1 VKDTLPLYYADLT
14 GEASVA
20 AAGEHFVRAHQ
31 QTVYRFALSILEDA
45 VEAEDAAQDALV
57 AALRHRRSYRGEAS
71 ITTWLYTITLNICRK
86 RLNKRRRGEQLL
98 AVLQGLFHLKG
109 EAHERPEEAAL
120 REETQADVLRA
131 VQRLDEKHRLP
142 VLLRYYHDLP
152 TAEIAQILGL
162 NEGTVHSR
170 LFTARERLRAA
181 LQPSGPPAGAE
192 TGSPGG
198 RPLTL
203 P

>member
-1 VKDTLPLYYADLT
+1 MKDTLPLYYADLA

-31 QTVYRFALSILEDA
+31 QTVYRFALSILEDP

-57 AALRHRRSYRGEAS
+57 AALRHLRSYRGEAS
-71 ITTWLYTITLNICRK
+71 ITTWLYTITLNLCRK

-120 REETQADVLRA
+120 REEAQADVLRA

-152 TAEIAQILGL
+152 VAEIAQILGL
-162 NEGTVHSR
+162 SEGTVHSR

-181 LQPSGPPAGAE
+181 LQPSGLPAEAE

-198 RPLTL
+198 LPLTL